1 MTERT
6 IHPGRL
12 AAGLGWRIALLAAV
26 LAAVWQGAEAAEPGS
41 GSAPAGDRDRPDGIH
56 VVDGSYVM
64 NVGNL
69 HMNITNHG
77 LIGSRYTQPTTFSEA
92 PSGQWPGGSGVEY
105 LWAAGLWVG
114 GVLGS
119 EQLVST
125 GQYAREIRPQFGPE
139 NTIYEA
145 RGGRVVRPVATFH
158 AVIDRVDARDV
169 PAQKLTPDEIRPYL
183 ASLTGMTIDGTVSA
197 AGKAGDTTYAVE
209 KPEPSTRE
217 AIESVKLLLPTWVP
231 LPAEPVGTGA
241 TWEVSVPVVINSVAT
256 THVTT
261 YKLVSRSAKG
271 MTISGETKVSGADQP
286 LQGAEVSKIAGSGR
300 VDATFEAGKLYPKL
314 KRTSSTKLHLKLGS
328 EEVDIEMNMGSAFA
342 PR

>member
-77 LIGSRYTQPTTFSEA
+77 LIGSRYTQPTTYSEA

-119 EQLVST
+119 DQLVST

-145 RGGRVVRPVATFH
+145 RGGRVVRPVA
-158 AVIDRVDARDV
+158 
-169 PAQKLTPDEIRPYL
+169 
-183 ASLTGMTIDGTVSA
+183 S
-197 AGKAGDTTYAVE
+197 
-209 KPEPSTRE
+209 
-217 AIESVKLLLPTWVP
+217 
-231 LPAEPVGTGA
+231 
-241 TWEVSVPVVINSVAT
+241 
-256 THVTT
+256 
-261 YKLVSRSAKG
+261 
-271 MTISGETKVSGADQP
+271 
-286 LQGAEVSKIAGSGR
+286 
-300 VDATFEAGKLYPKL
+300 
-314 KRTSSTKLHLKLGS
+314 
-328 EEVDIEMNMGSAFA
+328 
-342 PR
+342 